1 MAELVT
7 RLGWNL
13 VLCIP
18 FGIFV
23 WCLTRT
29 PKICTR
35 PAICHGLWLLVLL
48 KMVTPPFISMTLLP
62 DVLNMSEDRFS
73 KSVAQPPATIQ
84 PKQHVLVADST
95 TQTALSPQRIPAPA

>member
-1 MAELVT
+1 MDELVT

-18 FGIFV
+18 FGILV

-48 KMVTPPFISMTLLP
+48 KMMTPPFIPMTWVP
-62 DVLNMSEDRFS
+62 DVLNISADRFS
-73 KSVAQPPATIQ
+73 KSAAQPPATIE
-84 PKQHVLVADST
+84 PEQHPIVADST
-95 TQTALSPQRIPAPA
+95 TQTALSPQRSP

>member
-1 MAELVT
+1 MDELVT

-48 KMVTPPFISMTLLP
+48 KMVTPPFIPVPLVP
-62 DVLNMSEDRFS
+62 DASNISADRFS
-73 KSVAQPPATIQ
+73 KSAAQPTVTIEPEQ
-84 PKQHVLVADST
+84 RAIVADSA
-95 TQTALSPQRIPAPA
+95 TQTAISPRRSSSP